1 MGGGWWVVGGGTSAQ
16 GWQVKMA
23 ELAEEVEELEGAAPS
38 GTAHS
43 DTAAHGGSAG
53 AAGGEEDRELETC
66 CICLDSLSQA
76 PVVALLHG
84 GGGGRRSCPH
94 FIHESCAARLS
105 PQLCPMCRTPFD
117 ACSAPFGGGRITE
130 LGAKR
135 VIAGTMRL
143 LGQPAGETAPTSAVV
158 PLLAA
163 IFPVR
168 LAALEVAVGE
178 LAVANSPRSASLLKS
193 TDSGSR
199 EIGAEGLSRVLE
211 RCDVMLSIHEA
222 PPPAAAAA
230 PALQRLQTYTR
241 ESTVCP
247 SILTTRSSSD
257 RRCQQSRRGWRG
269 GRGGWR

>member
-1 MGGGWWVVGGGTSAQ
+1 
-16 GWQVKMA
+16 MA
-23 ELAEEVEELEGAAPS
+23 ELAEEVEELAAAPS
-38 GTAHS
+38 G
-43 DTAAHGGSAG
+43 AAGGGSAG
-53 AAGGEEDRELETC
+53 AAGGEGAEEDRELETC

-117 ACSAPFGGGRITE
+117 ACSAPFGGGRISE

-168 LAALEVAVGE
+168 RAALEVAVGE

-222 PPPAAAAA
+222 PPPAADAGQATPEAA
-230 PALQRLQTYTR
+230 PGLQRLQTYTR

-247 SILTTRSSSD
+247 IISHAVV
-257 RRCQQSRRGWRG
+257 
-269 GRGGWR
+269 